1 MPDDEWFTT
10 EFDRYQQQR
19 ESLTTIARAAAR
31 RIRELLEGTSVAG
44 ALVTWR
50 VKEPESVKR
59 KLRKKPDRPIQDVAG
74 VRILLPFRSD
84 ISWVVNAV
92 TREFQILPGTMVDK
106 ASMLDPAV
114 FGYRSVQFVAR
125 PPRQPVVHDPRSL
138 AAVAEKF
145 GVDLM
150 SPFVDTPGIKTD
162 VFEVQ
167 VRTFL
172 EHGWSEVD
180 HDIQYHAKGPVSDT
194 VHRSFASAAALLET
208 ADTLFDTI
216 REQTALPGFGT
227 EPVIIEP
234 DDGYVQRV
242 AETFPDSLN
251 LDKRIA
257 SALDVPM
264 GHPERAR
271 REREAAVHFAG
282 WKDGPTLRQ
291 VVQDNAD
298 LAFRMAVVCSDVT
311 HSLLVP
317 DASLNLPAIAF
328 PGIGLYWLGIALGGE
343 DRTVNGVSIPNVHG
357 VDGLND
363 GRLAEYR
370 AVSAYLQAHPAES
383 ALSVRDKYR
392 AMAAPAGSSS
402 VQFPGI
408 SFD

>member
-1 MPDDEWFTT
+1 MPDEEWFTT

-19 ESLTTIARAAAR
+19 ESLTTIACTAAR
-31 RIRELLEGTSVAG
+31 RIRELLKGTPAED

-50 VKEPESVKR
+50 VKKPDSVER
-59 KLRKKPDRPIQDVAG
+59 KLREKPDRPIQDVAG
-74 VRILLPFRSD
+74 VRILVPFRSD

-92 TREFQILPGTMVDK
+92 TGEFQILPGTIVDK
-106 ASMLDPAV
+106 AAMLGPAD
-114 FGYRSVQFVAR
+114 FGYRSVQFVAQ
-125 PPRQPVVHDPRSL
+125 PPRQPVIHDPRSL
-138 AAVAEKF
+138 AALAEKL
-145 GVDLM
+145 GMDLM

-167 VRTFL
+167 VRTIL

-180 HDIQYHAKGPVSDT
+180 HDIRYHPDGPVSAT

-242 AETFPDSLN
+242 AETFPDSVN
-251 LDKRIA
+251 LDKRIV

-264 GHPERAR
+264 GHPERAK
-271 REREAAVHFAG
+271 RELEAAVYFAG
-282 WKDGPTLRQ
+282 WEDGPTLRQ
-291 VVQDNAD
+291 AVRDNAD

-317 DASLNLPAIAF
+317 DATMNRPAVAF
-328 PGIGLYWLGIALGGE
+328 PGIGLYWLGIALGGQ
-343 DRTVNGVSIPNVHG
+343 DRTVNGVSIRNIHG
-357 VDGLND
+357 VDGLNE

-392 AMAAPAGSSS
+392 AMAAPAGSRSG
-402 VQFPGI
+402 QFSGI
-408 SFD
+408 SFG